1 MTQTDKKR
9 KFIVDIAYIV
19 VLALILVLFLNYAFY
34 PLLPIFIA
42 LIVALVLQRPMKFLN
57 KKLKIPK
64 AIIALVLVIVVLA
77 LICFVVYIIGEKVV
91 DEAISLVEFIKT
103 YVTDYDW
110 IERRVWN
117 VVHALPN
124 FAQESVN
131 DGVSEVLK
139 NLKIAMEND
148 AASGEYTITISSIDF
163 SGITDKLT
171 SGISSGVSGVI
182 STAKHI
188 PSILVAIIIGL
199 ILCVFM
205 TIEYDDVID
214 IIKRL
219 LSEENAERFDA
230 IRRVMKQSVGS
241 LAKAYAVICTLTFVE
256 LTIGLTVLK
265 AMGIFN
271 GNYLIIIALITAIL
285 DILPVLGIGTVMWP
299 WMAISLVSGNTEMLI
314 GLFIIYAIISVIR
327 HIIEPKLI
335 SDTMDLPAALTL
347 SIMYVGLKFFGVLG
361 MFAFILIL
369 YCVVAL
375 NKEGIIHLT
384 RPPKGEEEP
393 EIEAEKVEEI
403 VQETVT
409 E

>member
-1 MTQTDKKR
+1 MTQTDRKR
-9 KFIVDIAYIV
+9 KLIVDIAYIV

-57 KKLKIPK
+57 RKFKIPK

-110 IERRVWN
+110 IERQVWN

-205 TIEYDDVID
+205 TIEYDDVND
-214 IIKRL
+214 IIKRR
-219 LSEENAERFDA
+219 LSEENAEKFDA

-314 GLFIIYAIISVIR
+314 GLFVIYAIISVIR

>member
-1 MTQTDKKR
+1 MTQTDRKR

-42 LIVALVLQRPMKFLN
+42 LIVALILQRPMKFLN
-57 KKLKIPK
+57 RKLKIPK

-110 IERRVWN
+110 IEHQVWN
-117 VVHALPN
+117 IVHALPS
-124 FAQESVN
+124 FAQENIN
-131 DGVSEVLK
+131 DGVSEVLR

-148 AASGEYTITISSIDF
+148 AASGEYTITLSSIDF
-163 SGITDKLT
+163 SGLTDKLT

-219 LSEENAERFDA
+219 LSEENAEKFDA
-230 IRRVMKQSVGS
+230 VRRVMKQSVGS
-241 LAKAYAVICTLTFVE
+241 LAKAYAIICTLTFVE
-256 LTIGLTVLK
+256 LTVGLTVLR

-271 GNYLIIIALITAIL
+271 GNYLVIIALITAIL

-299 WMAISLVSGNTEMLI
+299 WMAISLISGNTEMLI

-361 MFAFILIL
+361 MFVFILIL

-384 RPPKGEEEP
+384 RPSKQ
-393 EIEAEKVEEI
+393 EEI
-403 VQETVT
+403 AQESAQETVQETIT